1 MMKSIRLNLSKSN
14 DDLYMKS
21 KWFGNPDVP
30 ENYPIP
36 DDLCFICQIRCDE
49 LAKFDED
56 NVLPH
61 KGMLYFFGAVDYY
74 FGWLDCYYPEN
85 QYWQRDDIKVF
96 YIEDIEN
103 QEFKQIVFEDEDGE
117 PLAIAPRSIEFSLEK
132 SECDGHKLLG
142 VPFDMPWED
151 WDAPYHGWVEL
162 LQVDSDEDDDF
173 CLNFVDFGMM
183 HVLIDPNDLEN
194 KDFSK
199 VTATLIY
206 T

>member
-117 PLAIAPRSIEFSLEK
+117 PLAITPRSIEFSLEK
-132 SECDGHKLLG
+132 AECDGHKLLG

-151 WDAPYHGWVEL
+151 WDAPYQGWVEL

-183 HVLIDPNDLEN
+183 HVLIDPNDLKN